1 MVLILTCPVC
11 GLPLLSVG
19 SEVSERTLPPL
30 VWHELP
36 VCADAVLD
44 SDDEAPLDIAPTG
57 T

>member
-1 MVLILTCPVC
+1 MVLTLTCPVC
-11 GLPLLSVG
+11 GLALLSVG

-36 VCADAVLD
+36 VCADAVLE
-44 SDDEAPLDIAPTG
+44 SAEEAPLDMASTG